1 MGGGPENGWYHSHS
15 LGYGLVVPEFEEQ
28 VISLGTSLWYNDG
41 AAGAESGISHGTF
54 DVSTEFTLGLFAI
67 TPHLHYQITAEDVDD
82 SINDEDEF
90 WGGLDFSLNF

>member
-1 MGGGPENGWYHSHS
+1 M
-15 LGYGLVVPEFEEQ
+15 
-28 VISLGTSLWYNDG
+28 
-41 AAGAESGISHGTF
+41 GISHGTF
-54 DVSTEFTLGLFAI
+54 DVSMEFTWGLFAI